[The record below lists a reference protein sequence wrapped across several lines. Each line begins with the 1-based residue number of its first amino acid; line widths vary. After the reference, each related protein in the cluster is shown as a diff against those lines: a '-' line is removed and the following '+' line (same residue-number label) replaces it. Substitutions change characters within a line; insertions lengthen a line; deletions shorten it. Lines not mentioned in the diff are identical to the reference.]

1 ATDVPAP
8 KRHRGPHR
16 QRERRTRRTPAAR
29 GEPAEPLRG
38 VREAERRLPAS
49 PRRLKVS
56 QARRTPGREPAR
68 SASVEPFRASAAAVS
83 EQFSE
88 DYHRCRTL
96 RPLLPKFDAFDPR
109 STSQAV
115 AAPRD
120 AVVFRGRPVVVVVT
134 EPSSSSAAGMR
145 RRWCRALP
153 LLLLLVWWFPVHP
166 SEAARYVAPEDCRWE
181 PLDAT
186 GVALSCAVRT
196 LSGGP
201 EPSNFSLIQPGHTAR
216 LTVRCD
222 DLLFESDLINGSFG
236 HLSGLR
242 SLTIERCKIE
252 TVPSLAFAGLSELR
266 NLSIR
271 TYNTDWGKFSLR
283 LSPDSLSPL
292 RQLVRLDLS
301 RNNMDSLPP
310 SVLCPL
316 VQLVQVNLT
325 RNRFVEV
332 ARMGFSETR
341 CSPLVQKLDAAHNRL
356 RVLSEKGF
364 ASLRQLRELKL
375 DHNQIARADQGALV
389 GLSRLQN
396 LDMAHNAL
404 VALPPRFL
412 QATEKLSELY
422 LRNNSLSAL
431 PPGLFSGLDQLTMLD
446 LAHNQLSSGW
456 LGPETLA
463 DLTRLTV
470 LDLSHNRLTRLD
482 ESSFR
487 SLHSL
492 QTLQLQHNLIESIA
506 DLAFASLYN
515 LHTLVL
521 SHNRLKSVGMHMF
534 SGLSSVGGL
543 YLDHNRLESLHP
555 DAFHNMSTLQEI
567 ILAGN
572 RLSSVPK
579 VVQSLQ
585 FLRSLDVADNI
596 IADIQNASYQGLR
609 HLYGL
614 NLMGNHIGNLSQGAF
629 HDLPSLRILNLARNG
644 IQSIEQGTF
653 DDVPDLHALRLDSN
667 FLDDVNGLFSNLHD
681 LIMLN
686 ISANRV
692 RWFDYALIPIGLQ
705 WLDIH
710 DNQIEA
716 LGNYFELE
724 SILKLRTLDV
734 SHNRL
739 TDLDSSSLPNGIE
752 IVFLKN
758 NQLRRIQPF
767 TFLGKQNLTRVDLT
781 ENKLETLDMT
791 MFRLSEVPSTRPLPQ
806 FMVAGNPYLC
816 DCHMEWLQRLGNLD
830 DSRQYP
836 RVIDLA
842 DVVCHLSFTRR
853 KATLPLVKA
862 HSSQFLCR
870 YRNHCFAL
878 CHCCDFDA
886 CDCEMVCPDNCTC
899 YYDQSWNTNIV
910 DCSARAHV
918 AVPKQLPMDVTELYL
933 DGNDIPAL
941 SSHTFIGRKNMKVL
955 YLNSSNVQ
963 TVQNRTFSGLRT
975 LRVLRLERNR
985 LVTLH
990 GYEFDGLGE
999 LKELYLSYNH
1009 LTHVNNATFVPLKS
1023 LEVLH
1028 LDHNYILEMAIWNL
1042 QLQPRLNDVRLADN
1056 PWSCDCHF
1064 AQEFTD
1070 FLQNKGAE
1078 LVRDLFSIQCVH
1090 NETSALPL
1098 WELNTT
1104 SCTNVSEA
1112 TTLAR
1117 HFQVEDLV
1125 PLLVVLAALFLLLV
1139 CIVVLTFV
1147 YRRHLSVW
1155 FYTKYGV
1162 RMFQRAP
1169 AEEEKLF
1176 DAFVSY
1182 SKKDEAFVAQILA
1195 PELECGQPPYRLC
1208 LHYRDLPMAGG
1219 YLTDAITEAV
1229 ESSRRTIVILS
1240 EHFLKSEWC
1249 RYEFKSAHHEV
1260 LHSCTHRLVVIFLGR
1275 VSYKELDPDIRL
1287 WLKSSTFL
1295 RWGEKRFWDKLRY
1308 AMPDTRHRKP
1318 GVPGS
1323 RSDVASVAVH
1333 I

>member
-1 ATDVPAP
+1 M
-8 KRHRGPHR
+8 R
-16 QRERRTRRTPAAR
+16 AAWLL
-29 GEPAEPLRG
+29 ALLWWLR
-38 VREAERRLPAS
+38 
-49 PRRLKVS
+49 
-56 QARRTPGREPAR
+56 
-68 SASVEPFRASAAAVS
+68 AAA
-83 EQFSE
+83 Q
-88 DYHRCRTL
+88 
-96 RPLLPKFDAFDPR
+96 
-109 STSQAV
+109 
-115 AAPRD
+115 
-120 AVVFRGRPVVVVVT
+120 
-134 EPSSSSAAGMR
+134 PS
-145 RRWCRALP
+145 
-153 LLLLLVWWFPVHP
+153 V
-166 SEAARYVAPEDCRWE
+166 AARYVAPEDCRWE

-186 GVALSCAVRT
+186 GVALTCAVRT

-222 DLLFESDLINGSFG
+222 DLLLQSDLANGSFA

-242 SLTIERCKIE
+242 SLSIERCKIDH
-252 TVPSLAFAGLSELR
+252 VPALAFAGLSELH
-266 NLSIR
+266 NLSLR
-271 TYNTDWGKFSLR
+271 TYNTEWGKLSLR
-283 LSPDSLSPL
+283 LAPDSLAPL
-292 RQLVRLDLS
+292 RQLVALDLS
-301 RNNMDSLPP
+301 RNNMDYLPP
-310 SVLCPL
+310 SILCPL
-316 VQLVQVNLT
+316 VQLAQLNLT
-325 RNRFVEV
+325 RNRF
-332 ARMGFSETR
+332 ADATRMGFADAR
-341 CSPLVQKLDAAHNRL
+341 CSPLLHKLDAAYNRL
-356 RVLSEKGF
+356 RLLPDKAF

-375 DHNQIARADQGALV
+375 DRNLIARAEQGALF
-389 GLSRLQN
+389 GLSRLHS
-396 LDMAHNAL
+396 LDLAHNAL

-412 QATEKLSELY
+412 QPAEMLSELY

-431 PPGLFSGLDQLTMLD
+431 PPGLFAGLHQLTVLD

-456 LGPETLA
+456 LGAPDTLA
-463 DLTRLTV
+463 DLTRLAV

-482 ESSFR
+482 DAVFR
-487 SLHSL
+487 SLHNL
-492 QTLQLQHNLIESIA
+492 QTLQLQHNLVESIA

-521 SHNRLKSVGMHMF
+521 SHNRLRFVGTHMF
-534 SGLSSVGGL
+534 AGLSSLGGL
-543 YLDHNRLESLHP
+543 YVDHNRLESLAP
-555 DAFHNMSTLQEI
+555 DAFHNVSSLQEI
-567 ILAGN
+567 ILTGN
-572 RLSSVPK
+572 RLSSVPR
-579 VVQSLQ
+579 VVQTLQ
-585 FLRSLDVADNI
+585 QLRSLDVAENM
-596 IADIQNASYQGLR
+596 IADIQNASYQGL
-609 HLYGL
+609 HQLYGL

-629 HDLPSLRILNLARNG
+629 HELPSLRILNLARNG

-692 RWFDYALIPIGLQ
+692 RWFDYALILIGLQ

-710 DNQIEA
+710 DNQVEA

-752 IVFLKN
+752 IVFLKGN
-758 NQLRRIQPF
+758 HLRRIQPF

-781 ENKLETLDMT
+781 DNKLETLDMT
-791 MFRLSEVPSTRPLPQ
+791 MFRLSEVPSSRPLPQ

-842 DVVCHLSFTRR
+842 DVACQLSFSRR
-853 KATLPLVKA
+853 KATLALVAA
-862 HSSQFLCR
+862 HSSEFLCR

-910 DCSARAHV
+910 DCSTRAHG

-933 DGNDIPAL
+933 DGNDIPTL
-941 SSHTFIGRKNMKVL
+941 SSHTYIGRKNMKVL

-963 TVQNRTFSGLRT
+963 TINNRTFSGLRT
-975 LRVLRLERNR
+975 LRVLRLDRNR

-999 LKELYLSYNH
+999 LRELYLSYNQ
-1009 LTHVNNATFVPLKS
+1009 LTSINNATFLPLKS

-1028 LDHNYILEMAIWNL
+1028 LDHNYILEIAVANL
-1042 QLQPRLNDVRLADN
+1042 PPRLSDVRLSDN

-1064 AQEFTD
+1064 VQELAD
-1070 FLQNKGAE
+1070 FLQTRGAD
-1078 LVRDLFSIQCVH
+1078 LVRDLLSVHCVH
-1090 NETSALPL
+1090 NETAVLPL
-1098 WELNTT
+1098 WELNAT
-1104 SCTNVSEA
+1104 SCTNASEA
-1112 TTLAR
+1112 QVRQVR
-1117 HFQVEDLV
+1117 HLHDLL
-1125 PLLVVLAALFLLLV
+1125 PLLVVVGVVFLLLV
-1139 CIVVLTFV
+1139 CVVIVALV
-1147 YRRHLSVW
+1147 YRRQMSVW

-1162 RMFQRAP
+1162 RVFQRAP

-1195 PELECGQPPYRLC
+1195 PELECGSPPYRLC

-1219 YLTDAITEAV
+1219 YLTDAISEAV

-1260 LHSCTHRLVVIFLGR
+1260 LHSCSHRLVVIFLGR
-1275 VSYKELDPDIRL
+1275 VSFKELDPDIRL

-1308 AMPDTRHRKP
+1308 AMPDTRHRKVAAAASS
-1318 GVPGS
+1318 GN
-1323 RSDVASVAVH
+1323 RSDVASVH

>member
-1 ATDVPAP
+1 MLL
-8 KRHRGPHR
+8 GLLWW
-16 QRERRTRRTPAAR
+16 
-29 GEPAEPLRG
+29 LRAG
-38 VREAERRLPAS
+38 AQP
-49 PRRLKVS
+49 
-56 QARRTPGREPAR
+56 
-68 SASVEPFRASAAAVS
+68 SV
-83 EQFSE
+83 
-88 DYHRCRTL
+88 
-96 RPLLPKFDAFDPR
+96 
-109 STSQAV
+109 
-115 AAPRD
+115 
-120 AVVFRGRPVVVVVT
+120 
-134 EPSSSSAAGMR
+134 
-145 RRWCRALP
+145 
-153 LLLLLVWWFPVHP
+153 
-166 SEAARYVAPEDCRWE
+166 AARYVAPEDCRWE

-186 GVALSCAVRT
+186 GVALTCAVRS

-222 DLLFESDLINGSFG
+222 DLLLPSDLSNGSFG

-242 SLTIERCKIE
+242 SLSIERCKIE
-252 TVPSLAFAGLSELR
+252 NVPALAFAGLSELR
-266 NLSIR
+266 NLTLR
-271 TYNTDWGKFSLR
+271 TYNTEWGKLSLR
-283 LSPDSLSPL
+283 LAADSLAPL
-292 RQLVRLDLS
+292 RQLAALDLS
-301 RNNMDSLPP
+301 SNNMDHLPP
-310 SVLCPL
+310 SILCPL
-316 VQLVQVNLT
+316 VQLALLNLT
-325 RNRFVEV
+325 RNRF
-332 ARMGFSETR
+332 ADATRMGFADTR
-341 CSPLVQKLDAAHNRL
+341 CSPAVHKLDAAHNRL
-356 RVLSEKGF
+356 RLLPEKAF
-364 ASLRQLRELKL
+364 ASLRHLRELKL
-375 DHNQIARADQGALV
+375 DHNQIARAEQGALS
-389 GLSRLQN
+389 GLSHLHV
-396 LDMAHNAL
+396 LDLAHNAL

-412 QATEKLSELY
+412 QPAETSLAELY

-431 PPGLFSGLDQLTMLD
+431 PPSLFSGLHQLTMLD
-446 LAHNQLSSGW
+446 LAHNQLTSVW
-456 LGPETLA
+456 LGAPDALA
-463 DLTRLTV
+463 DLTRLAV

-482 ESSFR
+482 EAAFR
-487 SLHSL
+487 SLHNL
-492 QTLQLQHNLIESIA
+492 QTLELQHNVIETIA

-521 SHNRLKSVGMHMF
+521 SHNRLRHVSSRMF
-534 SGLSSVGGL
+534 SGLSSLGGL
-543 YLDHNRLESLHP
+543 YVDNNRLESLAP
-555 DAFHNMSTLQEI
+555 DAFHNVSSLQEI

-572 RLSSVPK
+572 RLSAVPP
-579 VVQSLQ
+579 VVQTLQ
-585 FLRSLDVADNI
+585 LLRSLDVADNI
-596 IADIQNASYQGLR
+596 ITDIHNASYQGLR
-609 HLYGL
+609 QLYGL

-629 HDLPSLRILNLARNG
+629 HELPSLRILNLARNG

-710 DNQIEA
+710 DNQVEA

-752 IVFLKN
+752 IVFLKG

-781 ENKLETLDMT
+781 DNKLDTLDMT
-791 MFRLSEVPSTRPLPQ
+791 MFRLSEVPTSRPLPQ

-816 DCHMEWLQRLGNLD
+816 DCHMEWLQRLGSLD

-842 DVVCHLSFTRR
+842 DVVCRLSFSRQ
-853 KATLPLVKA
+853 KATLALVKA
-862 HSSQFLCR
+862 HSSEFLCR

-910 DCSARAHV
+910 DCSARAHA

-941 SSHTFIGRKNMKVL
+941 SSHTYIGRKNMKVL
-955 YLNSSNVQ
+955 YLNGSNVQ
-963 TVQNRTFSGLRT
+963 TINNRTFSGLRT
-975 LRVLRLERNR
+975 LRVLRLDRNR

-999 LKELYLSYNH
+999 LRELYLSYNH
-1009 LTHVNNATFVPLKS
+1009 LTSINNATFVPLKS

-1028 LDHNYILEMAIWNL
+1028 LDHNYILEIAVTNL
-1042 QLQPRLNDVRLADN
+1042 EPRLSDMRLADN
-1056 PWSCDCHF
+1056 PWSCECHF
-1064 AQEFTD
+1064 VQELAD
-1070 FLQNKGAE
+1070 FLQNRGAN
-1078 LVRDLFSIQCVH
+1078 LVRDLFSVRCVH
-1090 NETSALPL
+1090 NETTVLPL
-1098 WELNTT
+1098 WELNAT
-1104 SCTNVSEA
+1104 SCTNASEA
-1112 TTLAR
+1112 STQVR
-1117 HFQVEDLV
+1117 HLQRLL
-1125 PLLVVLAALFLLLV
+1125 PLLVVVGVLFLLLV
-1139 CIVVLTFV
+1139 CAVAVALV
-1147 YRRHLSVW
+1147 YRRRMSVW
-1155 FYTKYGV
+1155 LYTKYGV
-1162 RMFQRAP
+1162 RVFQRAP

-1195 PELECGQPPYRLC
+1195 PELECGSPAYRLC

-1219 YLTDAITEAV
+1219 YLTDAISEAV

-1260 LHSCTHRLVVIFLGR
+1260 VRGHRLVVIFLGR
-1275 VSYKELDPDIRL
+1275 VSFRELDPDIRL

-1308 AMPDTRHRKP
+1308 AMPDTRHRK
-1318 GVPGS
+1318 VATGS
-1323 RSDVASVAVH
+1323 RSDVASVH

>member
-1 ATDVPAP
+1 M
-8 KRHRGPHR
+8 R
-16 QRERRTRRTPAAR
+16 
-29 GEPAEPLRG
+29 
-38 VREAERRLPAS
+38 
-49 PRRLKVS
+49 
-56 QARRTPGREPAR
+56 R
-68 SASVEPFRASAAAVS
+68 SAALLLALLWWLRAAA
-83 EQFSE
+83 Q
-88 DYHRCRTL
+88 
-96 RPLLPKFDAFDPR
+96 PG
-109 STSQAV
+109 
-115 AAPRD
+115 
-120 AVVFRGRPVVVVVT
+120 VV
-134 EPSSSSAAGMR
+134 
-145 RRWCRALP
+145 
-153 LLLLLVWWFPVHP
+153 
-166 SEAARYVAPEDCRWE
+166 AARYVAPEDCRWE

-186 GVALSCAVRT
+186 GVALTCAVRT

-222 DLLFESDLINGSFG
+222 DLLFQSDLTNGSFA

-242 SLTIERCKIE
+242 SLSIERCKLE
-252 TVPSLAFAGLSELR
+252 DVPALAFAGLAELQ
-266 NLSIR
+266 NLSLR
-271 TYNTDWGKFSLR
+271 TYNTEWGKLSLR
-283 LSPDSLSPL
+283 LAPDSLAPL
-292 RQLVRLDLS
+292 RQLVALDLS
-301 RNNMDSLPP
+301 RNNMDYLPP
-310 SVLCPL
+310 SILCPL
-316 VQLVQVNLT
+316 VQLAQLNLT
-325 RNRFVEV
+325 RNRF
-332 ARMGFSETR
+332 ADATRMGFAETR
-341 CSPLVQKLDAAHNRL
+341 CSPLVQKLDAAYNRL
-356 RVLSEKGF
+356 RLLPEKAF

-375 DHNQIARADQGALV
+375 DHNQIARAEQGALF
-389 GLSRLQN
+389 GLSRLHN
-396 LDMAHNAL
+396 LDLAHNAL

-412 QATEKLSELY
+412 QPAEMLSELY

-431 PPGLFSGLDQLTMLD
+431 PPALFAGLHQLTMLD

-456 LGPETLA
+456 LGAPDTLA
-463 DLTRLTV
+463 DLTRLAV

-482 ESSFR
+482 DAAFR
-487 SLHSL
+487 SLHNL

-521 SHNRLKSVGMHMF
+521 SHNRLKFVGTHMF
-534 SGLSSVGGL
+534 TGLSSLGGL
-543 YLDHNRLESLHP
+543 YVDHNRLESLAP
-555 DAFHNMSTLQEI
+555 DAFHNVTNLQEI

-572 RLSSVPK
+572 RLSSVPR
-579 VVQSLQ
+579 VVQTLQ
-585 FLRSLDVADNI
+585 LLRSLDVADNMV
-596 IADIQNASYQGLR
+596 ADIQNASYQGLR
-609 HLYGL
+609 QLYGL

-629 HDLPSLRILNLARNG
+629 HELPSLRILNLARNG

-752 IVFLKN
+752 IVFLKG

-781 ENKLETLDMT
+781 DNKLETLDMT
-791 MFRLSEVPSTRPLPQ
+791 MFRLSEVPSGRPLPQ

-816 DCHMEWLQRLGNLD
+816 DCHMEWLQRLGHLD

-842 DVVCHLSFTRR
+842 DVACHLSFSRR
-853 KATLPLVKA
+853 KATLALVTA
-862 HSSQFLCR
+862 QSSEFLCR

-910 DCSARAHV
+910 DCSARAHG

-933 DGNDIPAL
+933 DGNDIPTL
-941 SSHTFIGRKNMKVL
+941 SSHTYIGRKNMKVL

-963 TVQNRTFSGLRT
+963 TINNRTFSGLRT
-975 LRVLRLERNR
+975 LRVLRLDHNR
-985 LVTLH
+985 LATLH

-999 LKELYLSYNH
+999 LRELYLSYNH
-1009 LTHVNNATFVPLKS
+1009 LTSINNATFLPLKS

-1028 LDHNYILEMAIWNL
+1028 LDHNYILAMAVGN
-1042 QLQPRLNDVRLADN
+1042 LQPRLNDVRLSDN
-1056 PWSCDCHF
+1056 PWSCDCRF
-1064 AQEFTD
+1064 VQELAD
-1070 FLQNKGAE
+1070 FLQNRGAD
-1078 LVRDLFSIQCVH
+1078 LVVRDLLSVHCVH
-1090 NETSALPL
+1090 NETAVLPL
-1098 WELNTT
+1098 WELNAT
-1104 SCTNVSEA
+1104 SCTNASA
-1112 TTLAR
+1112 ASTHAR
-1117 HFQVEDLV
+1117 HVQDLL
-1125 PLLVVLAALFLLLV
+1125 PLLVVVGVVFLLLV
-1139 CIVVLTFV
+1139 CVVAVALV
-1147 YRRHLSVW
+1147 YRRQMSVW

-1162 RMFQRAP
+1162 RVFQRAP

-1195 PELECGQPPYRLC
+1195 PELECGSPPYRLC

-1219 YLTDAITEAV
+1219 YLTDAISEAV

-1260 LHSCTHRLVVIFLGR
+1260 LHGCSHRLVVVFLGR
-1275 VSYKELDPDIRL
+1275 VSFRELDPDIRL

-1308 AMPDTRHRKP
+1308 AMPDTRHRK
-1318 GVPGS
+1318 VAAASGS
-1323 RSDVASVAVH
+1323 RSDVASVH